1 MPGTNE
7 FVFELGLLEIPLR
20 AEVIGEHG
28 LRSETLDWLEPRL
41 SWSFDPVGDSHD
53 SSPSVPSEQVQ
64 TQWCAPNTS
73 GPCEGG
79 VGSVGSVTRSASTYG
94 VQLKL
99 VGLPRRYDDFG
110 PKGFELGFDPFL
122 DDPSFVPYP
131 VGEAVAEVFFD
142 PSGVDHPVSDSI
154 TMTQDELRVPPGG
167 RPVGEGFPVL
177 VYETS
182 GALEPNWAYYYSQI
196 AQDLAE
202 ETLVLRYVSDAE
214 ETPVPFTAATPKMSD
229 WLYFQ
234 GNPSTVWMAR
244 GMFGLVVNSL
254 GEETLGINAFA
265 NIIAHESR
273 HIDDVYLM
281 SDPANCGP
289 YWARS
294 LEPEGLQSGWG
305 VSANAFVVSKD
316 DWAFNRYEER
326 VIEGVFNEGLDVL
339 LDDDGDGMCN
349 NGDELPKEFNELEIR
364 ADDSMLFP
372 ACTEDLWE
380 EPECDLARL
389 DWGADGFNY
398 AGRGIFG
405 F

>member
-1 MPGTNE
+1 M
-7 FVFELGLLEIPLR
+7 
-20 AEVIGEHG
+20 
-28 LRSETLDWLEPRL
+28 
-41 SWSFDPVGDSHD
+41 
-53 SSPSVPSEQVQ
+53 
-64 TQWCAPNTS
+64 
-73 GPCEGG
+73 
-79 VGSVGSVTRSASTYG
+79 
-94 VQLKL
+94 QLKL

-110 PKGFELGFDPFL
+110 PKGFELGFAPFL

-294 LEPEGLQSGWG
+294 LEPEGLLSGWG
-305 VSANAFVVSKD
+305 VSANAVVVSKD

-364 ADDSMLFP
+364 ADDSLLFP
-372 ACTEDLWE
+372 ACTKDLWE

-389 DWGADGFNY
+389 DREVFNDDERALNDVDVGLAELQSGSGCLSQSPPLRVY
-398 AGRGIFG
+398 SQDQAAARTRRGRPRSYVRPAEQRHSLSGLRAGGGRSVGWNEAQYRSARQGVRRESRNRQARGVCSC
-405 F
+405 